1 MRINGVELQLIEAGL
16 TSVRNNCSK
25 RAATKRRNQY
35 IFRTRYG
42 ITNPPMTLMEVG
54 KRYNLSAEQVRQICE
69 AVVWALHK
77 EEGNIPGLKE
87 ALSTLQK
94 EVNDARKRKDH
105 HPAVSTMW
113 NPARS
118 GT

>member
-1 MRINGVELQLIEAGL
+1 MRMNGVELQLIEAGL

-25 RAATKRRNQY
+25 RAATKRRNQD

-69 AVVWALHK
+69 AIMGALHK
-77 EEGNIPGLKE
+77 EESNIPGLKE

-94 EVNDARKRKDH
+94 EVTDARKRKDRY
-105 HPAVSTMW
+105 PAVSTVRSS
-113 NPARS
+113 ARS